1 MIVRQIYSGGITMR
15 ATNRHLSFLSL
26 CAVLLALLSGNG
38 SLIIPAPVLA
48 QAVEEA
54 GDPPEIVIG
63 ERLFLETRFAQFFKQ
78 FVDRG
83 GGTNRPLPAG
93 DPVMSTT
100 VTVGEPLLGPFAGQS
115 MNCRACHLVD
125 EHVETPGGSMRTY
138 ADFARRSPVPAREDG
153 ATTAPRNSPALVNAT
168 LPRTGGLLLH
178 FDAEF
183 ATTADLI
190 EDTFTGRNFGW
201 LPGERALAIAHLA
214 RVVRED
220 NGGGGLAQDFGSL
233 PYAVVL
239 TGTDSSIPEE
249 FRLPERFRVNAAT
262 ASDADIVHAV
272 SKLVSAYTE
281 GLVFSQDETGAFN
294 LSPYDVFLEK
304 NSLPRKPAARETSLE
319 YSRRLLKLIER
330 LERDGSLSLV
340 THNPHKKHRQHHRHL
355 KFVKQNPA
363 TEDGT
368 FQFHDQPFKFGRE
381 ELQGLKIFFTEPSH
395 GPSLSESLKRGNV
408 GNCIACHQAP
418 IFTDFRF
425 HNTGTTQT
433 EYDRIHGSG
442 TFASLPIPA
451 LRERNA
457 NHNQYLP
464 ATEEHPHA
472 RGPFR
477 AVPAAGNPN
486 LTDLGVWNVFANADF
501 PASQRRIRR
510 ILCVELLSVSLP
522 GLSISSSQGDDTLD
536 RLAESGA
543 FAGRCSEHAL
553 LPASVAVFKTPG
565 LRDLG
570 HSAPYMHTGQFDTLE
585 QIVTF
590 YQVSSD
596 LERADRLRNGD
607 RELSGIRLTDQ
618 DVSPLTAFLKA
629 LNEDYE

>member
-1 MIVRQIYSGGITMR
+1 
-15 ATNRHLSFLSL
+15 
-26 CAVLLALLSGNG
+26 
-38 SLIIPAPVLA
+38 VLA
-48 QAVEEA
+48 QDVEEA

-93 DPVMSTT
+93 DPVMDTT
-100 VTVGEPLLGPFAGQS
+100 VTLGEPLPGPFAGQS

-125 EHVETPGGSMRTY
+125 EHVETLGGTMRTY

-183 ATTADLI
+183 ATTADLV

-220 NGGGGLAQDFGSL
+220 DGTGGLAQEFGGLS
-233 PYAVVL
+233 YAVVL
-239 TGTDSSIPEE
+239 TGTDPGIPEE
-249 FRLPERFRVNAAT
+249 FRLPEEFRVSAAT
-262 ASDADIVHAV
+262 ASDADIFRAV

-281 GLVFSQDETGAFN
+281 NLVFSQDETGAFN
-294 LSPYDVFLEK
+294 LSPYDVFLKK
-304 NSLPRKPAARETSLE
+304 NGLPRKPAARETSLE

-330 LERDGSLSLV
+330 LERDSPLSWV
-340 THNPHKKHRQHHRHL
+340 THNPHKKHRRHHRQL
-355 KFVKQNPA
+355 KFVKRNPS
-363 TEDGT
+363 TEEGT

-381 ELQGLKIFFTEPSH
+381 ELQGLKIFFAEPSH
-395 GPSLSESLKRGNV
+395 IPSFSESLKRGKV

-418 IFTDFRF
+418 TFTDFRF
-425 HNTGTTQT
+425 HNTGTTQA

-442 TFASLPIPA
+442 TFAYLPIPA

-464 ATEEHPHA
+464 ATEQHPHA
-472 RGPFR
+472 QGPFR
-477 AVPAAGNPN
+477 EVPKAGNPN
-486 LTDLGVWNVFANADF
+486 LTDLGVWNVFANSDF
-501 PASQRRIRR
+501 PTSQRRIRR
-510 ILCVELLSVSLP
+510 ILCADALTAGLPALSVPSAQADET
-522 GLSISSSQGDDTLD
+522 ID
-536 RLAESGA
+536 RLIESTA
-543 FAGRCSEHAL
+543 FTGRCSEQAL
-553 LPASVAVFKTPG
+553 LPTSVAVFKTPG

-590 YQVSSD
+590 YRTSSD
-596 LERADRLRNGD
+596 LERTGLLRNGD
-607 RELSGIRLTDQ
+607 RELAGIRLTTQ
-618 DVSPLTAFLKA
+618 DVDPLTTFLRA

>member
-1 MIVRQIYSGGITMR
+1 MR
-15 ATNRHLSFLSL
+15 VTNRHLSLLSL
-26 CAVLLALLSGNG
+26 CATLLALLSGNG
-38 SLIIPAPVLA
+38 SLVISSPVLA
-48 QAVEEA
+48 QDVEEA

-78 FVDRG
+78 FLS
-83 GGTNRPLPAG
+83 GGTGVNDPLPAG
-93 DPVMSTT
+93 DSVMDTT
-100 VTVGEPLLGPFAGQS
+100 VTVGEPLPGPFAGQS

-125 EHVETPGGSMRTY
+125 EHVETPGGTMRTY

-183 ATTADLI
+183 ATTADLVK
-190 EDTFTGRNFGW
+190 DTFTGRNFGW

-220 NGGGGLAQDFGSL
+220 DGTGPLAQDFGGL
-233 PYAVVL
+233 PYKVIL
-239 TGTDSSIPEE
+239 TGTDPGIPEE
-249 FRLPERFRVNAAT
+249 FRLPEEFRVNVAT
-262 ASDADIVHAV
+262 ASDANIFRAV

-294 LSPYDVFLEK
+294 LSPYDVFLEE
-304 NSLPRKPAARETSLE
+304 NGLPRKPAARETSSE
-319 YSRRLLKLIER
+319 YSRRLLTLVER
-330 LERDGSLSLV
+330 LERDSRLSLV
-340 THNPHKKHRQHHRHL
+340 THNPHKKHRRHHRHF
-355 KFVKQNPA
+355 KFVKRNPA

-381 ELQGLKIFFTEPSH
+381 ELQGLKIFFAEPSH
-395 GPSLSESLKRGNV
+395 VPSLSESLKRGKT

-418 IFTDFRF
+418 TFTDFRF
-425 HNTGTTQT
+425 HNTGTTQA

-442 TFASLPIPA
+442 TFAHLPIPA

-457 NHNQYLP
+457 SHDQYLP
-464 ATEEHPHA
+464 ATEQHPHA
-472 RGPFR
+472 QGPFR
-477 AVPAAGNPN
+477 AVPVAGNPN
-486 LTDLGVWNVFANADF
+486 LTDLGLWNVFANSDF

-510 ILCVELLSVSLP
+510 ILCVDTLTTGLP
-522 GLSISSSQGDDTLD
+522 GLSVPAAQADDVLD
-536 RLAESGA
+536 RVIESAA
-543 FAGRCSEHAL
+543 FIGRCSEQAL
-553 LPASVAVFKTPG
+553 LPTSVAVFKTPG

-570 HSAPYMHTGQFDTLE
+570 HSAPYMHTGQFDTLA

-590 YQVSSD
+590 YRVSSD
-596 LERADRLRNGD
+596 LERAGHLRNGD
-607 RELSGIRLTDQ
+607 RELADIRLTDQ
-618 DVSPLTAFLKA
+618 DVGPLTAFLKA